1 MDKFERNENSHGD
14 FRSGDNGKKR
24 YDSSKP
30 FHGKRFDRSSPKTDD
45 CTIEGKNAVY
55 EAVKS
60 GREID
65 KILFSAGSIS
75 TVGNIIALARKNGIL
90 TQETDKR
97 KLDKLSVT
105 GSHQGIIA
113 LCAAV
118 PYRTI
123 DEMLQNAKERS
134 QTPLLIICDGI
145 TDTHNL
151 GAIIRS
157 AEVSGAHG
165 VIIPKKRSAGLNS
178 ACAKAAA
185 GALEHLPVAKVSST
199 VAAIEELKR
208 KGLAVYAA
216 DMNGESMYSTDFK
229 CPCAIIIGSE
239 GDGISFS
246 AKNACDGVVSI
257 PQVGNIPSLN
267 ASNAAAVLLYEVY
280 RQRSK

>member
-1 MDKFERNENSHGD
+1 MENYKKKDTYHNNYKSFKDKKFNKEKDDNE
-14 FRSGDNGKKR
+14 
-24 YDSSKP
+24 
-30 FHGKRFDRSSPKTDD
+30 

-55 EAVKS
+55 EAVKN

-65 KILFSAGSIS
+65 KILFSSGSIS
-75 TVGNIIALARKNGIL
+75 TVGNIIALARKNGVL

-97 KLDKLSVT
+97 KLDKLSIT

-118 PYRTI
+118 PYRSV
-123 DEMLQNAKERS
+123 DDMLAIAKERGEN
-134 QTPLLIICDGI
+134 PLIIICDGI

-185 GALEHLPVAKVSST
+185 GALEHLPIAKLSST
-199 VAAIEELKR
+199 VAAVEDLQNR
-208 KGLAVYAA
+208 GLSVYAA
-216 DMNGESMYSTDFK
+216 DMNGDVMYNTNFEEG
-229 CPCAIIIGSE
+229 CAIVIGSE
-239 GDGISFS
+239 GEGISS
-246 AKNACDGVVSI
+246 SVRKLCNGIVSI
-257 PQVGNIPSLN
+257 PQQGNIPSLN
-267 ASNAAAVLLYEVY
+267 ASNAAAVLLYEAY
-280 RQRSK
+280 RQRRK

>member
-1 MDKFERNENSHGD
+1 MGEFNKKDNYRNN
-14 FRSGDNGKKR
+14 
-24 YDSSKP
+24 KP
-30 FHGKRFDRSSPKTDD
+30 FKGKRFDREKDD
-45 CTIEGKNAVY
+45 SEYIIEGKNAVY
-55 EAVKS
+55 EAVKN

-97 KLDKLSVT
+97 KLDKLSIT

-118 PYRTI
+118 PYRSLDDI
-123 DEMLQNAKERS
+123 LAIAKERNEE
-134 QTPLLIICDGI
+134 PLIILCDGI

-165 VIIPKKRSAGLNS
+165 VIIPRKRSAGLNS
-178 ACAKAAA
+178 ACSKAAA
-185 GALEHLPVAKVSST
+185 GALEHLPVAKLSST
-199 VAAIEELKR
+199 VAAVEELQS
-208 KGLAVYAA
+208 KGIAVYAA
-216 DMNGESMYSTDFK
+216 DMNGEVMYNTDFK
-229 CPCAIIIGSE
+229 KGCTIVIGSE
-239 GDGISFS
+239 GDGISF
-246 AKNACDGVVSI
+246 AVRRICNGIVSI
-257 PQVGNIPSLN
+257 PQQGKIPSLN
-267 ASNAAAVLLYEVY
+267 ASNAAAVLLYEAY